1 MQNYYDELEVSRNA
15 SQEVISRAYKVL
27 AKKYHPDTTTE
38 DKNIAEEK
46 FKQISEAYETLSNE
60 QKRKEYDRN
69 LDISNPQVDVEDYN
83 KLVHDNQVLANEVN
97 NLRSKVN
104 NLNNV
109 SNTSRVNQ
117 NINNTSQQYYNNTVP
132 QNNYY
137 NEQPNIHYTR
147 RKITYLDILKFRV
160 KHFLKSIIAFILTI
174 ALVYLTF
181 KILFTIPYTRNFLL
195 ENLGFKFLF
204 NILN

>member
-1 MQNYYDELEVSRNA
+1 MKNYYDELEVSRNA
-15 SQEVISRAYKVL
+15 SQEVINRAYKVL

-38 DKNIAEEK
+38 DKTIAEEK
-46 FKQISEAYETLSNE
+46 FKQISVAYETLSNE

-69 LDISNPQVDVEDYN
+69 LDISSPQVDVEDYN

-104 NLNNV
+104 DLNNV
-109 SNTSRVNQ
+109 SNTSHVNQ
-117 NINNTSQQYYNNTVP
+117 NINNTSQQIYNNVP
-132 QNNYY
+132 QSNYY
-137 NEQPNIHYTR
+137 NKQPNIHYTR
-147 RKITYLDILKFRV
+147 RKVTYLDILKFRV
-160 KHFLKSIIAFILTI
+160 KHFVKNIIAFVLTI

-204 NILN
+204 DIFN

>member
-1 MQNYYDELEVSRNA
+1 MKNYYDELEVSRNA
-15 SQEVISRAYKVL
+15 SQEVINRAYKVL

-38 DKNIAEEK
+38 DKTIAEEK

-69 LDISNPQVDVEDYN
+69 LDISSPQVDVEDYN

-104 NLNNV
+104 DLNNV
-109 SNTSRVNQ
+109 SNTSHVNQ
-117 NINNTSQQYYNNTVP
+117 NINNTSQQIYNNVP
-132 QNNYY
+132 YY

-147 RKITYLDILKFRV
+147 RKVTYLDILKFRV
-160 KHFLKSIIAFILTI
+160 KHFVKNIIAFVLTI

-204 NILN
+204 DIFN

>member
-1 MQNYYDELEVSRNA
+1 MKNYYDELEVSRNA
-15 SQEVISRAYKVL
+15 SQEVINRAYKVL

-60 QKRKEYDRN
+60 QKRKEYDKN

-83 KLVHDNQVLANEVN
+83 KLVHDNQVLANEVI
-97 NLRSKVN
+97 NLRSKV
-104 NLNNV
+104 NNV

-160 KHFLKSIIAFILTI
+160 KHFIKSIIAFILTI
-174 ALVYLTF
+174 
-181 KILFTIPYTRNFLL
+181 
-195 ENLGFKFLF
+195 GLF
-204 NILN
+204 NF

>member
-1 MQNYYDELEVSRNA
+1 MKNYYDELEVSRNA

-60 QKRKEYDRN
+60 QKRKEYDKN

-83 KLVHDNQVLANEVN
+83 KLVHDNQILTNEVN
-97 NLRSKVN
+97 NLRNRVN

-109 SNTSRVNQ
+109 SNTSHVNQ
-117 NINNTSQQYYNNTVP
+117 NTSQQYYNNTVP

-147 RKITYLDILKFRV
+147 RTITSLDILKFRV

-195 ENLGFKFLF
+195 
-204 NILN
+204 

>member
-1 MQNYYDELEVSRNA
+1 MLFRS
-15 SQEVISRAYKVL
+15 
-27 AKKYHPDTTTE
+27 E
-38 DKNIAEEK
+38 DKTIAEEK
-46 FKQISEAYETLSNE
+46 FKQISEAYETLSDE

-83 KLVHDNQVLANEVN
+83 KLVHDNQILTNEVN
-97 NLRSKVN
+97 NLRNRVN

-109 SNTSRVNQ
+109 SNTSHVNQ

>member
-1 MQNYYDELEVSRNA
+1 MKNYYDELEVNRNA
-15 SQEVISRAYKVL
+15 SQEVINRAYKVL

-38 DKNIAEEK
+38 DKKLAEEK
-46 FKQISEAYETLSNE
+46 FKKISEAYETLSNE

-69 LDISNPQVDVEDYN
+69 LDLNNPQIDVEDYN
-83 KLVHDNQVLANEVN
+83 KLVHDNQVLENEVN
-97 NLRSKVN
+97 NLRNRVN

-109 SNTSRVNQ
+109 GNTSHVHPNVS
-117 NINNTSQQYYNNTVP
+117 NISQQVYNSSP

-137 NEQPNIHYTR
+137 NEQPNIRYTR
-147 RKITYLDILKFRV
+147 RKITYWDILKYKFKRFI
-160 KHFLKSIIAFILTI
+160 KNIIAFVLTI
-174 ALVYLTF
+174 ALIYLTF